1 MCYHSRLIQFN
12 MRGYWK
18 KKSAFIRRSPE
29 CEQSHDRESNQE
41 LDHQDAVHLKKE
53 RKYLFYVLA
62 YKVYKST

>member
-1 MCYHSRLIQFN
+1 MLPFEAYTIQHE
-12 MRGYWK
+12 RILE